1 MFADKNR
8 AACEALAMRGA
19 RASIKLPVGVGATM
33 EYDGRAKVETAYG
46 YALPASYRGVPV
58 FVKLAHKHVA
68 VVRECFTP
76 WFHKHYSFSADMENE
91 TNNLLRMRS
100 MPHPNVAMMHPA
112 FQQLMDGAGPL
123 LCSGAMKGGTRF
135 VVMPFY
141 NGGDLLRRVTLG
153 RTMSILIPMQ
163 DIRRIMADCVK
174 GLDHLHHKAKM
185 AHMSISLESIIV
197 HDDGVNGWRAVLADL
212 GNAIVAGSPRCIMRR
227 GRGVYMAPEIFKLA
241 PGTGLAGTDPRPCD
255 VYALGV
261 VLATLLTLDDFSP
274 GYFQH
279 TPDICGM
286 LLKRL
291 PRLPNA
297 CAELC
302 AAMLAPNPRD
312 RPTVAQL
319 AAHPFFSTSAP
330 LVPRA
335 PEVPALVDDEVMDVD
350 VVRPSAALL
359 RAANGAQALPTAP
372 VPTVRATVGLSP
384 HPASPEQGGGGAL
397 MQPLSEPVSP
407 PRAPHQACYVMGM
420 LREWDLT
427 FDMEL
432 DMRDI
437 EEARQHFQAVP
448 AYRTGYRDIDSDND
462 SSCDDRSCDG
472 GSSTIGD
479 SDSDEGIDS
488 SSVGDSDP
496 DDDVDMDMQVAYVF
510 AGAPTFDL
518 ADVMALPLL
527 PPLSARAQV
536 PPAVP
541 PEPAAVPGTVPR
553 RAAAAQATPPPAV
566 KPAAQQAKLP
576 RSAPPA
582 VVSAPLSPSWA
593 TTGTP
598 AVAAAPPGPASM
610 PTAATAGNGSGL
622 PITPRLL
629 ACV

>member
-1 MFADKNR
+1 M
-8 AACEALAMRGA
+8 
-19 RASIKLPVGVGATM
+19 KL
-33 EYDGRAKVETAYG
+33 
-46 YALPASYRGVPV
+46 
-58 FVKLAHKHVA
+58 
-68 VVRECFTP
+68 
-76 WFHKHYSFSADMENE
+76 
-91 TNNLLRMRS
+91 LLRS
-100 MPHPNVAMMHPA
+100 VAA
-112 FQQLMDGAGPL
+112 IALLIGGGAAAQTYPEKPIRL
-123 LCSGAMKGGTRF
+123 IVPFDQGGLTS
-135 VVMPFY
+135 
-141 NGGDLLRRVTLG
+141 N
-153 RTMSILIPMQ
+153 SA
-163 DIRRIMADCVK
+163 RIMA
-174 GLDHLHHKAKM
+174 KAIEDNDLLPVPII
-185 AHMSISLESIIV
+185 ISYV
-197 HDDGVNGWRAVLADL
+197 
-212 GNAIVAGSPRCIMRR
+212 
-227 GRGVYMAPEIFKLA
+227 
-241 PGTGLAGTDPRPCD
+241 PGAAGTIGARQVKDSKPD
-255 VYALGV
+255 GYTALIWHV
-261 VLATLLTLDDFSP
+261 
-274 GYFQH
+274 
-279 TPDICGM
+279 
-286 LLKRL
+286 
-291 PRLPNA
+291 
-297 CAELC
+297 
-302 AAMLAPNPRD
+302 
-312 RPTVAQL
+312 
-319 AAHPFFSTSAP
+319 
-330 LVPRA
+330 
-335 PEVPALVDDEVMDVD
+335 
-350 VVRPSAALL
+350 
-359 RAANGAQALPTAP
+359 AANGAQALPTAP
-372 VPTVRATVGLSP
+372 VPSVGATVGLSP

-432 DMRDI
+432 DMHDI
-437 EEARQHFQAVP
+437 EEARQHLQDLP

-496 DDDVDMDMQVAYVF
+496 DDDVDMDLQVANVF
-510 AGAPTFDL
+510 ASAPTFDL

-553 RAAAAQATPPPAV
+553 RAAAAQATPPAAV
-566 KPAAQQAKLP
+566 KPAAQQAKRP